1 MKSKKEFKL
10 LSTIDM
16 YDFSNDF
23 GGISWL
29 CELLNFNYFI
39 KETKM
44 QFYEKTVYYV
54 RM

>member
-1 MKSKKEFKL
+1 MKSKRFKV

-29 CELLNFNYFI
+29 CELPKFQLFYQR
-39 KETKM
+39 TKM